1 MAVVLIRRTS
11 VSKLTSNSYSWLQ
24 CSNVSLLRGSIFFG
38 HDRGYSVSNRL
49 SLSPFFPEN
58 DKDNMKECKVQIMDD
73 ETWLVSSSLLDA
85 WRGNEKGNALKMSAI
100 FSDQEND
107 GDFNGVVVD
116 SVVSNKE
123 GHDFDEIED
132 MRIRGNLFYK
142 LDKDSKEYQE
152 YSFDFH
158 RRKSHKNVKDCKE
171 SKETKKSEIATK
183 VEKASKKNE
192 QREIKKSKECKME
205 TMFGR
210 VKDEYLISRLHEM
223 GNRLIDKK
231 QRTLTFNQQ
240 TAPYHEPFCLDIYI
254 SKGSVR
260 ASIIHR
266 ATSNVVMVSHS
277 ISKDMKFDLSSTKNR
292 NACAAVGEVLAQRA
306 LADDIHNV
314 VYTPRKGE
322 KLEGKLQ
329 IVLRSIIDG
338 GINVKVKLKQKKL
351 RKATGLPSRTR
362 Y

>member
-11 VSKLTSNSYSWLQ
+11 VSKLISNSYSWLQ
-24 CSNVSLLRGSIFFG
+24 CSNVSLLEGSIFLG
-38 HDRGYSVSNRL
+38 HDMGYSVSNRL

-58 DKDNMKECKVQIMDD
+58 DKDNMKECKVQLMDD
-73 ETWLVSSSLLDA
+73 ETWRVSSGLVDA
-85 WRGNEKGNALKMSAI
+85 WRGHEKGNALKTSAI
-100 FSDQEND
+100 FSDQENN

-123 GHDFDEIED
+123 DHDFDEIED

-158 RRKSHKNVKDCKE
+158 RRKSHKNVKNRKE
-171 SKETKKSEIATK
+171 SKENKKSEIATK

-210 VKDEYLISRLHEM
+210 VKDEYLISRLHET
-223 GNRLIDKK
+223 GNPLIDKK

-266 ATSNVVMVSHS
+266 ATSNVVV
-277 ISKDMKFDLSSTKNR
+277 NR

-329 IVLRSIIDG
+329 IVLKSIMDG

-351 RKATGLPSRTR
+351 RKSTGLPSRLQR
-362 Y
+362 CGI